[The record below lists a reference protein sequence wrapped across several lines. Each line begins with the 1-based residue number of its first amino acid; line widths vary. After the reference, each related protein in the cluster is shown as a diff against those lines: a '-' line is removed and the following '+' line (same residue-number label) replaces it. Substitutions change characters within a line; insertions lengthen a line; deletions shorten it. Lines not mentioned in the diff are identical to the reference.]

1 MQRNILLLVLV
12 VSAFFVSGCTSG
24 GELFKQSV
32 QRTAPKSQKQNTGK
46 SFAPVSQEF
55 IDPYGTVLTTTDGK
69 PLYTF
74 TNDMDGESTC
84 YDECSIVWPPLLVSY
99 PEEVGG
105 MYRTTQ
111 RTDGLLQVT
120 YNGQPLYTYTP
131 DMPYKVTGDG
141 KNGEWSVVVV
151 E

>member
-32 QRTAPKSQKQNTGK
+32 QRTAPKSKVVGS
-46 SFAPVSQEF
+46 SFAPVGSEF
-55 IDPYGTVLTTTDGK
+55 VDPYGTVLTAQDGK
-69 PLYTF
+69 AIYTYEEDSEGVS
-74 TNDMDGESTC
+74 NC
-84 YDECSIVWPPLLVSY
+84 YDECAIIWPPVLVNY

-105 MYRTTQ
+105 EYSVLQ
-111 RTDGLLQVT
+111 RTDGALQVML
-120 YNGQPLYTYTP
+120 NGQPLYTYTP
-131 DMPYKVTGDG
+131 DALQTVLGDG
-141 KNGEWSVVVV
+141 KDGKWNVVVV